1 MNYYKYYKKLRLDE
15 LGITSDEE
23 AEELE
28 FELEVRFGEFT
39 PRDRMTWLQQNAFL
53 EHFSRIGT
61 FSSAARETGV
71 TVYKAQTW
79 KFNNVLGF
87 ARRLEVATLM
97 FNDRLKEK
105 ALRRASDPKAP
116 VTLLIELL
124 RAYIPEEFS
133 RSGHKCDT
141 SKSDEILR
149 RFREDAQREKD
160 AGYPRLRKLAEGA
173 TNAHPHDDHVPSY
186 SNLSP
191 TPGDPHD
198 SNLSPAEGE
207 IHHTNLSPAGGET
220 QRGGSLHTDPH
231 AHQPSH
237 EPTSANRHT
246 GGGRYPVD
254 VPTRL
259 IGPNQTQNVPTSPD
273 SHEDIHHDDYP
284 PLDTAESNLSPAGGD
299 SHNVNLSPAGGDS
312 HNVNLPPD
320 VGEPSHPNLSPDV
333 GEPSHPNLSPAGGE
347 TQRGGASRA
356 ERREQL
362 RQQRKAENKNTFPVV
377 RF

>member
-15 LGITSDEE
+15 LGISSDEE

-39 PRDRMTWLQQNAFL
+39 AKDRQTWLQQNTYL

-87 ARRLEVATLM
+87 TRRLEVATLM

-133 RSGHKCDT
+133 RNGHKCDT

-207 IHHTNLSPAGGET
+207 IHNTNLSPAGGET
-220 QRGGSLHTDPH
+220 YTTQISPPPGERHREGVPCTPTHMPTNRLTS
-231 AHQPSH
+231 QPR
-237 EPTSANRHT
+237 PT
-246 GGGRYPVD
+246 V
-254 VPTRL
+254 
-259 IGPNQTQNVPTSPD
+259 I
-273 SHEDIHHDDYP
+273 
-284 PLDTAESNLSPAGGD
+284 PAA
-299 SHNVNLSPAGGDS
+299 AGI
-312 HNVNLPPD
+312 
-320 VGEPSHPNLSPDV
+320 
-333 GEPSHPNLSPAGGE
+333 
-347 TQRGGASRA
+347 Q
-356 ERREQL
+356 
-362 RQQRKAENKNTFPVV
+362 
-377 RF
+377 

>member
-1 MNYYKYYKKLRLDE
+1 MTGSRNY
-15 LGITSDEE
+15 GS
-23 AEELE
+23 
-28 FELEVRFGEFT
+28 
-39 PRDRMTWLQQNAFL
+39 PQNTYL

-133 RSGHKCDT
+133 RNGHKCDT

-191 TPGDPHD
+191 
-198 SNLSPAEGE
+198 AEGE
-207 IHHTNLSPAGGET
+207 IHNTNLSPGGGET

-246 GGGRYPVD
+246 GGDRYPVD

-259 IGPNQTQNVPTSPD
+259 IGPNQTQNAPKWPD
-273 SHEDIHHDDYP
+273 PHEGPHHDDNP
-284 PLDTAESNLSPAGGD
+284 PLDTAESNLSPAGG
-299 SHNVNLSPAGGDS
+299 
-312 HNVNLPPD
+312 
-320 VGEPSHPNLSPDV
+320 EI
-333 GEPSHPNLSPAGGE
+333 
-347 TQRGGASRA
+347 QRGGASRA

-362 RQQRKAENKNTFPVV
+362 RQQRKAEKKNTFPVV